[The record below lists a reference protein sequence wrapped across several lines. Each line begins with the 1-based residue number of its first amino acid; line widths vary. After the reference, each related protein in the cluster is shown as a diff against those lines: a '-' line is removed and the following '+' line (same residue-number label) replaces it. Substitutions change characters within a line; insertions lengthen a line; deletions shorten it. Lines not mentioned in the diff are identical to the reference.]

1 MVSIVQSHIIRVAS
15 FFPSSLSYS
24 DSFEEGIE
32 EEEMYSITVFI
43 ILQRYILCFIYIVY
57 T

>member
-1 MVSIVQSHIIRVAS
+1 MISVAS

-32 EEEMYSITVFI
+32 EEMYSTTVFI
-43 ILQRYILCFIYIVY
+43 ILQSIYCVLYI
-57 T
+57 